1 MLQTDT
7 KLTDLQ
13 KELEAQ
19 QRENRLTLTGCGTVE
34 IPGVFPDDD
43 DDDWDDEDDDWDDDD
58 DDDDWDDDPGGE
70 EVQGKQKSA

>member
-19 QRENRLTLTGCGTVE
+19 QKENRLTLTGCGTVE

-43 DDDWDDEDDDWDDDD
+43 DWDDWDDD
-58 DDDDWDDDPGGE
+58 DDDDWDDDDDPDGE